1 MTSEKLIADKLI
13 QAGALQLSP
22 NQPFTWASGWKSPI
36 YCDNRKVL
44 SYPFLRDFI
53 KSEMCNVI
61 FEGYPTADA
70 ICGVATAGISWG
82 AMCADQLKLP
92 FIYCRPEPKKHGMGN
107 QVEGFFKEG
116 QNIVVV
122 EDLISTGKSS
132 LQVAEVLRN
141 NKLNVVGMVGI
152 FNYGFAVADEAF
164 KQANIVLKTLTN
176 YQSLLALCLQQA
188 KITED
193 EKQLLEE
200 WRISP
205 STWGQ

>member
-1 MTSEKLIADKLI
+1 
-13 QAGALQLSP
+13 
-22 NQPFTWASGWKSPI
+22 
-36 YCDNRKVL
+36 
-44 SYPFLRDFI
+44 
-53 KSEMCNVI
+53 
-61 FEGYPTADA
+61 
-70 ICGVATAGISWG
+70 
-82 AMCADQLKLP
+82 MCADQLKLP